1 MERSTAHLLSKRGK
15 SIRRIAEELG
25 RSPTTIAKVL
35 KEPVD
40 REPAPRHRQ
49 SGLDPWRPQIQ
60 GWLREGLSVVR
71 MLELVRGDPDKPY
84 TGSRSHFG
92 EYVHRVRREQQQ
104 QQASA
109 DVPMRFEGLPAEY
122 LQVDWGEV
130 RSFPFTQQACSRRYF
145 LCCRLKYSR
154 WVWVRWTQDMRQ
166 ETLLRGLVDCFV
178 ALGWVPWV
186 LVFDN
191 MKTVTS
197 GRDSSGQPVWTPAL
211 LQLAGEF
218 GFHPQA
224 CDPGAANQKG
234 SVESLVKWVKGNLL
248 PGRSFTDDADLEDQ
262 TADWLRYANARASS
276 ATGAA
281 PTERLEEEA
290 SKGGVLP
297 PTAGDYGLLESRQ
310 ISPEALVAVA
320 GNRYSVPVEHVGAP
334 VTVRLHA
341 HRVRIWR
348 DTACVADHPRSPDGA
363 RERVVKV
370 AHFEPVLRRKPR
382 ARAMLYR
389 EMLLGLGGRAP
400 AYLSALSRR
409 RRDRLGEEILGVWS
423 LYERHGAADLLAA
436 MALANDA
443 GAYGADALALL
454 LDSPLGRSAPAPPL
468 ELPGVPTQNEVDRQL
483 AAYEAW
489 VRVDVAL
496 EEVTR

>member
-1 MERSTAHLLSKRGK
+1 
-15 SIRRIAEELG
+15 
-25 RSPTTIAKVL
+25 
-35 KEPVD
+35 
-40 REPAPRHRQ
+40 
-49 SGLDPWRPQIQ
+49 
-60 GWLREGLSVVR
+60 
-71 MLELVRGDPDKPY
+71 
-84 TGSRSHFG
+84 
-92 EYVHRVRREQQQ
+92 
-104 QQASA
+104 
-109 DVPMRFEGLPAEY
+109 
-122 LQVDWGEV
+122 
-130 RSFPFTQQACSRRYF
+130 
-145 LCCRLKYSR
+145 
-154 WVWVRWTQDMRQ
+154 MRQ

-178 ALGWVPWV
+178 TLGWVPWV

-248 PGRSFTDDADLEDQ
+248 SGRSFADDADLTEQ
-262 TADWLRYANARASS
+262 TCAWLGYANARPSS
-276 ATGAA
+276 ATGAV
-281 PTERLEEEA
+281 PTERLAEEVA
-290 SKGGVLP
+290 KGGVLP
-297 PTAGDYGLLESRQ
+297 PTAEDYGLLESRHV
-310 ISPEALVAVA
+310 SPEALVAVA

-348 DTACVADHPRSPDGA
+348 DTACVADHPRCPDGA
-363 RERVVKV
+363 RERVVEA

-400 AYLSALSRR
+400 TYFSELSRR
-409 RRDRLGEEILGVWS
+409 RRDRLSEEILSVWN
-423 LYERHGAADLLAA
+423 LYERHGPADLLAA
-436 MALANDA
+436 MALADDA
-443 GAYGADALALL
+443 GAYGADGLALL
-454 LDSPLGRSAPAPPL
+454 LDSSPGSLTPAPTL
-468 ELPGVPTQNEVDRQL
+468 VVPGIPAQDEIDRQL

-496 EEVTR
+496 EEVAR